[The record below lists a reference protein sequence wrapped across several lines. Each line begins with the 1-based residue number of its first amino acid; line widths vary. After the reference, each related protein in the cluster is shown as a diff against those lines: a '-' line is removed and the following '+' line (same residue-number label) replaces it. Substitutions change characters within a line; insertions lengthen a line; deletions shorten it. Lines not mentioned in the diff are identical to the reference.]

1 MKTLLTMLTG
11 LAGFALA
18 GLATTASAQEEYDPM
33 EPRWSFAIHG
43 GAGTL
48 KRADM
53 TPEQDAAFRAA
64 LQEALDAGSRIL
76 AEGGTA
82 MEAVTAAIVIMED
95 NPRFNAGK
103 GAVFTWEGTNELD
116 AAVMDGRTRA
126 AGAVT
131 GVKTVKNPIL
141 LAQQVMEDGR
151 HVFLSGAGAEEFA
164 GEHGL
169 ELVDPSY
176 FATEWRRK
184 SLERM
189 KAEKISAL
197 DVDIKFGT
205 VGAVALDLEGNVAA
219 GTSTGGMTG
228 KRWGRIG
235 DAPIIGAG
243 TYADNRDCAVSA
255 TGDGEYFIRAGVARS
270 ICLGLRFA
278 WQSAIGKA
286 QASVPLDEDGNP
298 TFVVHASEMWL
309 EEADVQAVA
318 DAVMADVEVLGGTGG
333 VIVVSPFGPA
343 VFSFNTE
350 GMYRGRANSDGVNE
364 VAIYDDEK

>member
-1 MKTLLTMLTG
+1 MPCGMKTLLIPIAG
-11 LAGFALA
+11 LASLALA
-18 GLATTASAQEEYDPM
+18 GLATTAATAQEEHDPM

-48 KRADM
+48 TRADM

-64 LQEALDAGSRIL
+64 LQQALDAGAEIL
-76 AEGGTA
+76 SNGGTA
-82 MEAVTAAIVIMED
+82 MDAVTAAIVIMED
-95 NPRFNAGK
+95 DPRFNAGK

-141 LAQQVMEDGR
+141 LAQQVMKDGR

-169 ELVDPSY
+169 ELVDPGY

-189 KAEKISAL
+189 KAEKLSAL

-205 VGAVALDLEGNVAA
+205 VGAVALDLDGNVAA

-278 WQSAIGKA
+278 WERGAEKTPGRPLSADA
-286 QASVPLDEDGNP
+286 
-298 TFVVHASEMWL
+298 
-309 EEADVQAVA
+309 VQAVA

-350 GMYRGRANSDGVNE
+350 GMYRGRASSDGLNE
-364 VAIYDDEK
+364 VAIYNDEK

>member
-1 MKTLLTMLTG
+1 MFRPMKTLTTLITG
-11 LAGFALA
+11 LAGLALA
-18 GLATTASAQEEYDPM
+18 GLPAAAAAQEESDPM

-48 KRADM
+48 TRADM

-64 LQEALDAGSRIL
+64 LQRALDAGSEIL
-76 AEGGTA
+76 GNGGSA
-82 MEAVTAAIVIMED
+82 MDAVTAAIVILED
-95 NPRFNAGK
+95 DEKFNAGK
-103 GAVFTWEGTNELD
+103 GAVFTWQGTNELD

-131 GVKTVKNPIL
+131 GVRTVKNPIL
-141 LAQQVMEDGR
+141 LAREVMKDGR
-151 HVFLSGAGAEEFA
+151 HVFLSGDGAEEFA

-169 ELVDPSY
+169 ELVDPGY
-176 FATEWRRK
+176 FGTEWRRK

-189 KAEKISAL
+189 KAEKLSAL

-205 VGAVALDLEGNVAA
+205 VGAVALDLDGNVAA

-278 WQSAIGKA
+278 WERSPKGPGHTL
-286 QASVPLDEDGNP
+286 SDG
-298 TFVVHASEMWL
+298 E
-309 EEADVQAVA
+309 VQAVA

-350 GMYRGRANSDGVNE
+350 GMYRGRATSGGVNE